1 MVAGQINQK
10 MCDSG
15 TQNKVCLSDTVLGF
29 SHYLNICHW
38 NILLTLQ
45 SYNLIYFV
53 SSLCG
58 CLSIGY
64 EALAGKN
71 VTPIWSHLEDENM
84 YSVLIKERII
94 HTSIKIRYIILSYYL
109 CYAWGLCSF
118 LHLYLVSGTD
128 GEDSLL
134 WCIHENEHFFCMIVL

>member
-1 MVAGQINQK
+1 M
-10 MCDSG
+10 
-15 TQNKVCLSDTVLGF
+15 
-29 SHYLNICHW
+29 
-38 NILLTLQ
+38 LLTLQ

-58 CLSIGY
+58 CFSIGY
-64 EALAGKN
+64 EVLAGKN

-118 LHLYLVSGTD
+118 LHLYLGGGTD

-134 WCIHENEHFFCMIVL
+134 